1 MSRNFDL
8 LERASKDLDS
18 FQAVGVA
25 IPKAERV
32 SPPPDARTLSRE
44 ELIKLVQRIFLLDHN
59 GRRMVVFTAVENGTG
74 CTSICAGAAEALAA
88 QVDAPVCVV
97 DANLRKPAL
106 HLCFGTENFRG
117 LTDAVFKPGAIRDFV
132 QKLPAGN
139 LWLLPCGS
147 MASQL
152 SAVMK
157 AEHLQE
163 RIRELRKE
171 FSYVLID
178 SPAVSEYTDA
188 ILLGRLTDGAI
199 LVLESNA
206 TRRQVARIAKEDL
219 EAADVRVLGAVLN
232 KRTFPIPQF
241 LYDRL

>member
-1 MSRNFDL
+1 MSRNFEL

-18 FQAVGVA
+18 FQPIQEPV
-25 IPKAERV
+25 PKAERV
-32 SPPPDARTLSRE
+32 SPPPDGHTLSRE
-44 ELIKLVQRIFLLDHN
+44 ELTKLVQRIFLLDHN
-59 GRRMVVFTAVENGTG
+59 GRRTVVFTAVENGTG
-74 CTSICAGAAEALAA
+74 CTSVCAGAAEALAA

-97 DANLRKPAL
+97 DANLRNPAL
-106 HLCFGTENFRG
+106 HHCFGTENLRG
-117 LTDAVFKPGAIRDFV
+117 LTDAIFKRGPIRDFA
-132 QKLPAGN
+132 QKLPASN

-171 FSYVLID
+171 FTYVLID

-188 ILLGRLTDGAI
+188 ILMGRLTDGAV
-199 LVLESNA
+199 LVLESNT

-241 LYDRL
+241 IYDRV

>member
-1 MSRNFDL
+1 MSRNFEL
-8 LERASKDLDS
+8 LERASKDLGS
-18 FQAVGVA
+18 FQTIEEPIA
-25 IPKAERV
+25 KAERV
-32 SPPPDARTLSRE
+32 SPPPDSRTLSRE
-44 ELIKLVQRIFLLDHN
+44 ELSKLAQRVFLLDHK
-59 GRRMVVFTAVENGTG
+59 GRRMVAFTAVENGTG
-74 CTSICAGAAEALAA
+74 CTSVCAGTAEVLAA

-106 HLCFGTENFRG
+106 HRCFHTENIRG
-117 LTDAVFKPGAIRDFV
+117 LTDAIFKPGSIRDFT
-132 QKLPAGN
+132 QKLPIGN

-147 MASQL
+147 MASRL

-171 FSYVLID
+171 FAYVLID

-188 ILLGRLTDGAI
+188 ILMGRLTDGAV

-206 TRRQVARIAKEDL
+206 TRRQVARIVKEDL
-219 EAADVRVLGAVLN
+219 EAADVRLLGAVLN

-241 LYDRL
+241 LYDRV